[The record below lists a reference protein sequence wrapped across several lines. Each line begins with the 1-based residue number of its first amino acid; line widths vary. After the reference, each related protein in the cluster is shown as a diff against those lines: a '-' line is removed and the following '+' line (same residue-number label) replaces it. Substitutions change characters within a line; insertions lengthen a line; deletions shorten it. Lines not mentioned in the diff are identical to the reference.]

1 MKYKIPFSYTVNA
14 TIEVEASDL
23 ASAIDKIEHLAGV
36 EKDGS
41 CRLIHGF
48 SPITKSVID
57 FGSIEVD
64 KEYAEDLNPKKSYTV
79 KLVRTQTVEV
89 EVEAH
94 SEEEAEQV
102 AIEGAEDGSLDDF
115 SNCIEEEIVAEE
127 VEELAD

>member
-1 MKYKIPFSYTVNA
+1 MEYKIPFSYTVNA
-14 TIEVEASDL
+14 TVTINASNL
-23 ASAIDKIEHLAGV
+23 ESAISKIEHLAGV
-36 EKDGS
+36 EKDGT

-48 SPITKSVID
+48 SPITRSVID
-57 FGSIEVD
+57 FGSIEID
-64 KEYAEDLNPKKSYTV
+64 KELAEEMNPKKSYTV

-94 SEEEAEQV
+94 SSEEAERV

-127 VEELAD
+127 VNLAE